1 MEKYLMA
8 AQGFLAAVI
17 AWLGNRLGILFPM
30 LGVLCVLMIIDYAT
44 GMSASKKEA
53 LDHPENPAYGWCSK
67 KGAKGIMKKVGY
79 ISVVT
84 VAVIMDY
91 MIALLAQH
99 LGLGIHRSVFFGILV
114 TAWYILNEAL
124 SITENASRL
133 DADVPK
139 WMLKYIAVLKKKIDD
154 KGEGAE

>member
-30 LGVLCVLMIIDYAT
+30 LGVLCVLMIIDYTT

-67 KGAKGIMKKVGY
+67 KGAKGILKKVGY

>member
-30 LGVLCVLMIIDYAT
+30 LCVLCVLMIIDYLT

-53 LDHPENPAYGWCSK
+53 LDYPENPAYGWCSK
-67 KGAKGIMKKVGY
+67 KGAKGILKKVGY

-99 LGLGIHRSVFFGILV
+99 LGLGVHRSVFFGILV

-124 SITENASRL
+124 SITENASRM